1 MRLNFD
7 NVLTNIVFSDDSSQ
21 RIKSLRD
28 PTKKM
33 SKSHNDSKSRINLLD
48 EPDVLLEKM
57 KKAITDF
64 TSEVTYEPDNRPGV
78 SNLINIHSLFTGKTP
93 EEICKEAIGLNTG
106 Q

>member
-1 MRLNFD
+1 MILRLSKHG
-7 NVLTNIVFSDDSSQ
+7 VFVPQDGPSQ

-33 SKSHNDSKSRINLLD
+33 SKSHKDAKSRLDILD

-64 TSEVTYEPDNRPGV
+64 TSEVTYEPEARPGV
-78 SNLINIHSLFTGKTP
+78 ANLINMHSLFTGKTP
-93 EEICKEAIGLNTG
+93 DEICKEAVGLNTG

>member
-1 MRLNFD
+1 
-7 NVLTNIVFSDDSSQ
+7 
-21 RIKSLRD
+21 
-28 PTKKM
+28 M
-33 SKSHNDSKSRINLLD
+33 SKSHIDSKSRLNILD

-64 TSEVTYEPDNRPGV
+64 TSEVTYEPEERPGV
-78 SNLINIHSLFTGKTP
+78 TNLINIHSLLTGKTP